1 MKRFTIEYYPETG
14 RYYPKY
20 GDNYLD
26 TRYMTGITEEVEDY
40 LFAFADYSTTEKGAK
55 RIIELFKEQQLKEN
69 VRTILVD
76 DDEDIGPIINS
87 VEVGQPL
94 TPDEGKKF
102 KKITKKFLR
111 SAK

>member
-1 MKRFTIEYYPETG
+1 MKKFTIEYYPKTR

-20 GDNYLD
+20 GDNYLR

-76 DDEDIGPIINS
+76 DDEDIG
-87 VEVGQPL
+87 QPL

-102 KKITKKFLR
+102 KKITKKFSR

>member
-1 MKRFTIEYYPETG
+1 MKKFTIEYYPKTR

-20 GDNYLD
+20 GDNYLK
-26 TRYMTGITEEVEDY
+26 TRYMTGITEKVEDY
-40 LFAFADYSTTEKGAK
+40 LFVFADYSTTEEGAK
-55 RIIELFKEQQLKEN
+55 RKIELFKEQQLKEN

-76 DDEDIGPIINS
+76 DDEGI
-87 VEVGQPL
+87 GQPL

-111 SAK
+111 SAKS